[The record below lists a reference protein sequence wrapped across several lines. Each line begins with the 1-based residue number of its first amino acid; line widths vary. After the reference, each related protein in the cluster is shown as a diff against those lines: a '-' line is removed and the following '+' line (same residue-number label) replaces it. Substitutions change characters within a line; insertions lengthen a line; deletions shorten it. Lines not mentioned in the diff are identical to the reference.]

1 MCALLSLA
9 VYIEST
15 ANVSSSEF
23 LYTNPNDGDRVVRRY
38 LANMVKHD
46 GFKKLKAG
54 NIGTHS
60 LRKGAATYAT
70 RSGISK
76 GFVNRRGRWR
86 TRKGVV
92 DIYIDNTQPYP
103 DAKTAAVLTGPAGP
117 CFYTLRPGIGG
128 VTTEFLVDQVAPTV
142 KQVMGESIA
151 ATLALPLL
159 WVAGLEAYEYA
170 LLPSKLQQK
179 NLRAFANVG
188 GNHALNPV
196 VREEFCVTGD
206 GSQLNLVVI
215 DSCGNPDQPNNLA
228 ASPSH
233 NVYPGSALG
242 GEGSRREF
250 AALYSQ
256 IGAGRRHTT
265 EVLNEVLR
273 LRRESQRELQKIQA
287 ILKRIA
293 MQPAFRRNVNTQD
306 IAATPPNPSTHQAST
321 AVLSKR
327 PKDLFELWH
336 EYQIGC
342 GDLKAAKDFTAIERG
357 ANKFAFSRRKV
368 FWDVVASLVRS
379 GFTSDAAIDKVYSVY
394 GRQLSV
400 SSILVALRADR
411 KNGGHPRLRV

>member
-1 MCALLSLA
+1 
-9 VYIEST
+9 IEST

-23 LYTNPNDGDRVVRRY
+23 LYTNPNDGDRVVQRY

-46 GFKKLKAG
+46 GFKKLKVG

-60 LRKGAATYAT
+60 LRKGAAAYAT
-70 RSGISK
+70 RSGISED
-76 GFVNRRGRWR
+76 FVNRRGRWR

-92 DIYIDNTQPYP
+92 DIYIDNTQPHP
-103 DAKTAAVLTGPAGP
+103 DAKIAAVLTGPAEP
-117 CFYTLRPGIGG
+117 CFYTLRPGMGG

-159 WVAGLEAYEYA
+159 WAAFESSEAYEHA
-170 LLPSKLQQK
+170 LLPSKIQQK

-196 VREEFCVTGD
+196 IREEFCVTGD
-206 GSQLNLVVI
+206 GSQLNLVAI
-215 DSCGNPDQPNNLA
+215 DSCGNPDQPNNLT
-228 ASPSH
+228 ASTSQ
-233 NVYPGSALG
+233 NS
-242 GEGSRREF
+242 REF
-250 AALYSQ
+250 AALNSQ
-256 IGAGRRHTT
+256 TGAGCRHTT

-293 MQPAFRRNVNTQD
+293 MQPAFRRNVITQD

-357 ANKFAFSRRKV
+357 ANKFAFSRRKF
-368 FWDVVASLVRS
+368 FWDVVASL
-379 GFTSDAAIDKVYSVY
+379 
-394 GRQLSV
+394 
-400 SSILVALRADR
+400 
-411 KNGGHPRLRV
+411 

>member
-1 MCALLSLA
+1 MDPKMCALLSLA

-117 CFYTLRPGIGG
+117 CFYTLRTGIGG

-159 WVAGLEAYEYA
+159 WV
-170 LLPSKLQQK
+170 
-179 NLRAFANVG
+179 
-188 GNHALNPV
+188 
-196 VREEFCVTGD
+196 
-206 GSQLNLVVI
+206 
-215 DSCGNPDQPNNLA
+215 
-228 ASPSH
+228 
-233 NVYPGSALG
+233 
-242 GEGSRREF
+242 
-250 AALYSQ
+250 
-256 IGAGRRHTT
+256 
-265 EVLNEVLR
+265 
-273 LRRESQRELQKIQA
+273 
-287 ILKRIA
+287 
-293 MQPAFRRNVNTQD
+293 
-306 IAATPPNPSTHQAST
+306 
-321 AVLSKR
+321 
-327 PKDLFELWH
+327 
-336 EYQIGC
+336 
-342 GDLKAAKDFTAIERG
+342 
-357 ANKFAFSRRKV
+357 
-368 FWDVVASLVRS
+368 
-379 GFTSDAAIDKVYSVY
+379 
-394 GRQLSV
+394 
-400 SSILVALRADR
+400 
-411 KNGGHPRLRV
+411 